1 MGVFFSVLLNII
13 EIVLSV
19 LEFLALAAS
28 VVTFFVLMLNKYSK
42 ALKKI
47 LVPLG
52 MRFFTRLRVLVL
64 CRRSP
69 LKKRA
74 FLEFSLLKTG
84 GRSVNTAEWRSII
97 NGFKAFYTDSASKSV
112 YVLSNCTPLIGEHF
126 SRAVQ
131 VYFDYFQDEKV
142 KKAFGMKGDLIEW
155 AIGIRIEEAYA
166 TPTFL
171 LTGLLARYE
180 ENWADFIR
188 RYVSTAYMTET
199 EESDN
204 DKVLSN
210 ELYMTFAWLLW
221 GPSYELKHD
230 SYWSGLC
237 QLSFGDESNSVP
249 AIADG
254 RIAPQIAKCFRK
266 NVGRRYGELMSVELT
281 LLNKG
286 EYLRRM
292 RQKVIPDE
300 AYFYERLEGEES
312 SFSLRID
319 DFHVREGYKSKKYY
333 STAYVWLLFEL
344 EDESRYAF
352 QPKTS
357 LAFFEHA
364 NLTDMATYQF
374 LIETLLNKCFL
385 HFASV
390 FGNGAYEGRK
400 YRFVCAMNKDI
411 EVKFLQKYAE
421 RTAEN
426 SADAQAFRTRL
437 LPEPKRR
444 PANAFAAFDE
454 FFAQDTEYSFEE
466 ADAAEKNTIT
476 DLACFYAD
484 IYMGNFPDAN
494 ERESF
499 ENLLKYLQNAADA
512 EAYKYHIVLVKN
524 KHGTI
529 MAGAIFDYFKRTNCA
544 VVEFIAVRQNLQS
557 AGIGS
562 ALYHHIL
569 ETISKDAFE
578 NGKLRPEY
586 VFCEIDAPSH
596 SRAQVKKYL
605 YFWDKYKFMRLN
617 MQYVQPALSGT
628 QKPVKGLWLTVS
640 SLHKMLTKLPG
651 KLVADVIY
659 DYMKYAMGI
668 AEPDRAPEYVK
679 MKQELY
685 TLGEVGLSKLIE
697 HDPV

>member
-1 MGVFFSVLLNII
+1 METFFSVLLNII
-13 EIVLSV
+13 EIFLSV
-19 LEFLALAAS
+19 LEFLALAVS
-28 VVTFFVLMLNKYSK
+28 VITFFVLMLNKYSK

-52 MRFFTRLRVLVL
+52 LRFFTRLRILIL

-69 LKKRA
+69 VKKRA

-84 GRSVNTAEWRSII
+84 GYSVNLSEWRSIV
-97 NGFKAFYTDSASKSV
+97 NEFKAFYSDSSQRLS
-112 YVLSNCTPLIGEHF
+112 YVLPNCTPLLGEHF

-131 VYFDYFQDEKV
+131 VYFDYFRDEKV

-204 DKVLSN
+204 AKVLSN

-221 GPSYELKHD
+221 GPSYELAHD

-249 AIADG
+249 AIANG
-254 RIAPQIAKCFRK
+254 RIAPQIAECFQK
-266 NVGRRYGELMSVELT
+266 NIGRRYGELMSVELT

-292 RQKVIPDE
+292 RQKVIPEE
-300 AYFYERLEGEES
+300 AYFYERLEGAES
-312 SFSLRID
+312 SFALRID

-333 STAYVWLLFEL
+333 CTAYVWLLFEL
-344 EDESRYAF
+344 EDEREYAF

-374 LIETLLNKCFL
+374 LIETLLHKCFL
-385 HFASV
+385 HFESV
-390 FGNGAYEGRK
+390 FGNRAYDGRK

-411 EVKFLQKYAE
+411 EEKFLQKYTE
-421 RTAEN
+421 RTAE
-426 SADAQAFRTRL
+426 SGDAAQAFRERL
-437 LPEPKRR
+437 LPEPKRH

-454 FFAQDTEYSFEE
+454 FFAQDTEYRFEE
-466 ADAAEKNTIT
+466 ADASDKCTVT

-499 ENLLKYLQNAADA
+499 ENLLKYLQNAASA
-512 EAYKYHIVLVKN
+512 EAYNYHIVLVKN
-524 KHGTI
+524 KQGTLI
-529 MAGAIFDYFKRTNCA
+529 AGAIFDYFKRTNCA
-544 VVEFIAVRQNLQS
+544 VIEFIAVRQNLQS

-569 ETISKDAFE
+569 ETIAKDAFE
-578 NGKLRPEY
+578 NGKQRPEY
-586 VFCEIDAPSH
+586 IFCEIDAPSH

-605 YFWDKYKFMRLN
+605 HFWDKYKFMRLN
-617 MQYVQPALSGT
+617 MQYVQPALSGV

-640 SLHKMLTKLPG
+640 SLHKTVTKVPG
-651 KLVADVIY
+651 RLVADVIY

-668 AEPDRAPEYVK
+668 AEPATAPEYVK
-679 MKQELY
+679 MEQELC
-685 TLGEVGLSKLIE
+685 TLGDVELSKIIE
-697 HDPV
+697 RAPV